1 MAATNLNLDIS
12 SELNITIKRGD
23 TLDFDITVKDTDG
36 DAVDLTAYNFSMDI
50 RSNLSPRSKTQRGD
64 VVLSDST
71 GGKNSL
77 LLSLVG
83 AADGTLTVSASKEAI
98 ASITPGVYFYDIS
111 ATKTSNSSTQTWFFG
126 TFTVTADVTLR

>member
-111 ATKTSNSSTQTWFFG
+111 ATKT
-126 TFTVTADVTLR
+126 